1 MDLATI
7 QIKVDT
13 REVNA
18 ANDEIGKLGKTG
30 TKVGKDLNAANDSLA
45 KSTGGVSA
53 AYKALGGVMAA
64 LGVGA
69 LVNSFKNTVTETERL
84 KGSLVT
90 MTGSTKNAGI
100 AFNAL
105 LGFASSTPF
114 TLNQSVESFI
124 KLKSL
129 GLDPSERA
137 LQSYGNTAAAM
148 GKDMTQM
155 IEAVADASTG
165 EFERLKEFGIKAS
178 SEGDRVKFT
187 FQGVTTEIGK
197 NSAEIQEYLLGIG
210 EVNFG
215 GAMEDQMK
223 RLPGLLSNLS
233 DQVTKLFI
241 KIGDSGGIKL
251 FTVAI
256 GIASSAI
263 GLITENLDI
272 LGISLAATAAAMLA
286 FSAGSIASS
295 IISGLGR
302 IKTAVR
308 ALNLAIKANPVAFVA
323 SAVAAAA
330 VVMYANFDR
339 VKWAATNA
347 ATLIEIAYLE
357 LKSALLK
364 TFIAI
369 GDFFSTWWEKTTE
382 IAEKAIEKIGEYW
395 EVFRNWFSG
404 FLTGLLDNYVK
415 PATEKIAEF
424 FKRAALNIE
433 VAWNAFKVSFLT
445 MVGGIVDDVKE
456 AFSDLTNAII
466 ATATAAKEAIM
477 DPLNAVDTFTQ
488 TYQATLET
496 LATTAPERIGT
507 FSEAIDSAN
516 QSIISAKDELV
527 TLDTQVGT
535 TTTNTN
541 SLGDALS
548 TVGDDTAGLD
558 TLDQELEDT
567 EADLAAAY
575 GKLTEFD
582 GAVVATG
589 SNTEGLETLDSILG
603 DIETSA
609 NDAKTSILGIQTE
622 IKNTGDDIDF
632 TFGDGA
638 NSVKFTLSGLFS
650 DFLQN
655 GKDAFTNILDA
666 FKQLIADMIAKW
678 AASKLVELFSGTFS
692 SIGSLFSGLMSS
704 IGAGIAN
711 AASAAVSAV
720 TAGASA
726 AVSAVTGGTAAA
738 AGGAAAAAGG
748 AAATTAATTGATAA
762 GVGGAGALT
771 AGTAA
776 AATTAAATTAAAA
789 GAGVNAA
796 ALAAGSGL
804 GGGAITGG
812 FTAGGSGVLAGT
824 TTTTGLATGS
834 GVVSGGAA
842 TGASTQAAAAASSA
856 SSGLMSVL
864 KVAGPAAL
872 FAYLALKWDIFGLN
886 RPNYPTFEELPP
898 AVQASEM
905 LEAFERTIA
914 PSMTGVF
921 PEDTEGQAGFEPM
934 ILIDLYQRMKTRLGA
949 DASDTLEKI
958 ENHPILQNPIYDLLG
973 DIPGLRKGMYNVP
986 HDGFIAELHAGE
998 RVMTAGEADSADK
1011 MAMDMASLRGSME
1024 EIMIAIARNT
1034 AKSYR
1039 LYDRWDKNGLP
1050 PERAA

>member
-18 ANDEIGKLGKTG
+18 ANDAVGKLGKTG

-90 MTGSTKNAGI
+90 MTGSTENAGI

-197 NSAEIQEYLLGIG
+197 NADEIQEYLLGIG
-210 EVNFG
+210 EVNFS

-233 DQVTKLFI
+233 DQVTKLFL

-251 FTVAI
+251 FTIAI
-256 GIASSAI
+256 GAASSAI

-272 LGISLAATAAAMLA
+272 LGISLAATAAAMVA

-295 IISGLGR
+295 IIAGLGR
-302 IKTAVR
+302 IKTAVI
-308 ALNLAIKANPVAFVA
+308 ALNTAIKSNPIAFVA

-330 VVMYANFDR
+330 VIMYANFDR
-339 VKWAATNA
+339 VRWAATNA

-357 LKSALLK
+357 LKSFLLR

-369 GDFFSTWWEKTTE
+369 GDFFSKWWENAAN
-382 IAEKAIEKIGEYW
+382 IAEKAIEKIGNYW
-395 EVFRNWFSG
+395 EIFRTWFSG
-404 FLTGLLDNYVK
+404 FLTGLLNNYVK

-424 FKRAALNIE
+424 FKKAALNIE
-433 VAWNAFKVSFLT
+433 IAWNAFKVSFLT

-456 AFSDLTNAII
+456 AFNDLTNTII

-488 TYQATLET
+488 TYQTTLET
-496 LATTAPERIGT
+496 LATTAPDKIAT
-507 FSEAIDSAN
+507 FSTAIDDAN
-516 QSIISAKDELV
+516 ESIISAKDELV

-541 SLGDALS
+541 SLGDALAD
-548 TVGDDTAGLD
+548 VGDDTSGLD
-558 TLDQELEDT
+558 TFDTELENT
-567 EADLAAAY
+567 EQDLADAY
-575 GKLTEFD
+575 SKLTEFD
-582 GAVVATG
+582 GAVAATG
-589 SNTEGLETLDSILG
+589 SNTEGLETLDTILG
-603 DIETSA
+603 DVGTSA
-609 NDAKTSILGIQTE
+609 ENAKTSILGIQTE

-632 TFGDGA
+632 TFGDGPE
-638 NSVKFTLSGLFS
+638 SVKFTLSGLFS

-655 GKDAFTNILDA
+655 GKDAFTGILDA

-678 AASKLVELFSGTFS
+678 AASKLIELFSGTFS

-704 IGAGIAN
+704 IGAGIASL
-711 AASAAVSAV
+711 ASSAANV
-720 TAGASA
+720 GA
-726 AVSAVTGGTAAA
+726 AVVGG
-738 AGGAAAAAGG
+738 GGA
-748 AAATTAATTGATAA
+748 AAATTAATT
-762 GVGGAGALT
+762 
-771 AGTAA
+771 A
-776 AATTAAATTAAAA
+776 AATTAAATTAAATTA
-789 GAGVNAA
+789 ATTAGVNAA

-804 GGGAITGG
+804 GAGTTAVFAAPGA
-812 FTAGGSGVLAGT
+812 LAGT
-824 TTTTGLATGS
+824 TAVTGLTGGTTAATTAATTGTTA
-834 GVVSGGAA
+834 AA
-842 TGASTQAAAAASSA
+842 TGGGISSA
-856 SSGLMSVL
+856 LQTL
-864 KVAGPAAL
+864 GPAAL

-886 RPNYPTFEELPP
+886 RPNYPSFDELPP
-898 AVQASEM
+898 AVQAKEM
-905 LEAFERTIA
+905 LEAFEA
-914 PSMTGVF
+914 NAQPFMMGLG
-921 PEDTEGQAGFEPM
+921 PEDTEGMAGFEPAV
-934 ILIDLYQRMKTRLGA
+934 LIDLYRRIKGRLGT
-949 DASDTLEKI
+949 DASDTLSKI
-958 ENHPILQNPIYDLLG
+958 ENHPLLQTSLYDMVDG
-973 DIPGLRKGMYNVP
+973 SFKDGLYNVP
-986 HDGFIAELHAGE
+986 HDGFVAELHAGE
-998 RVMTAGEADSADK
+998 RVLTAQQADAADTMSADF
-1011 MAMDMASLRGSME
+1011 AALRGSIE
-1024 EIMIAIARNT
+1024 EIMIAVARNT

-1050 PERAA
+1050 PERTT